1 MQRRRHDMSKY
12 STDIARCNNMIEMHR
27 MNIEEIEAEI
37 DDISASDAPMLE
49 KIEFLIKSELRA
61 EFHRKN
67 VEKWTMY
74 REEWESL
81 DETIIEFIEQA

>member
-1 MQRRRHDMSKY
+1 MSKY